1 MKKLMA
7 LGAVALIALTVG
19 VSAKAAPKTQ
29 AALERRIA
37 WDTQHIRQ
45 LNHRRDVLHRYI
57 RHIRA
62 ELQAPAPTSTT
73 TSTTSTASSTS
84 STSTSSGS
92 LTATSSGWADELRAV
107 GFPESAIPQML
118 YYINRESGG
127 DPSALNPSSN
137 ACGLTQI
144 YPYVAGC
151 LDPMTNLRLAFQKY
165 QASGFAPWGG

>member
-1 MKKLMA
+1 MKKLLSLA
-7 LGAVALIALTVG
+7 TVALVALAVG
-19 VSAKAAPKTQ
+19 VSADAAPQTQ
-29 AALERRIA
+29 AALERRVA

-57 RHIRA
+57 RHMRA
-62 ELQAPAPTSTT
+62 ELHAPTAA
-73 TSTTSTASSTS
+73 TSTASSTS

-92 LTATSSGWADELRAV
+92 LTVTSSGWADELRAV

-127 DPSALNPSSN
+127 DPSALNPVSN

-144 YPYVAGC
+144 YPYVPGC

-165 QASGFAPWGG
+165 RASGFAPWGGG